1 MWSRLSVATVT
12 ACIASAA
19 VAQTDFQWK
28 QTTNIPKG
36 QNMPAG
42 IKADV
47 LGIEL
52 GMTFAEAKA
61 ALEKLAA
68 EGEPP
73 REPIEYRNL
82 IVTLSSGAGAP
93 VQGKYVG
100 QAILKRTLPSQRSN
114 KPDETVT
121 VDFSAPSSGQQV
133 IRVWRTLT
141 YNDPADQPK
150 MADIV
155 AALDKKFGTAAQVD
169 GLGPETDRHQYAFAN
184 GAALPFSQVPAGQ
197 RLNFCPVSGRCAVE
211 VRVDLRRGISPDRVS
226 MMEIIMSDNARET
239 ANKKSDESFFQ
250 NYFNELSKGSSAAP
264 PKL

>member
-1 MWSRLSVATVT
+1 MWSRLAVATVT

-19 VAQTDFQWK
+19 GAQTDFQWK
-28 QTTNIPKG
+28 QTTSILKG

-52 GMTFAEAKA
+52 GTNFTDAKA
-61 ALEKLAA
+61 TLEKLAA

-73 REPIEYRNL
+73 REPVQLRNMT
-82 IVTLSSGAGAP
+82 VTLSSGAGAP
-93 VQGKYVG
+93 VEGKYVG
-100 QAILKRTLPSQRSN
+100 QAILNRTLPSQRSQ
-114 KPDETVT
+114 KPDDTIT
-121 VDFSAPSSGQQV
+121 LDFSAPSSGQQV
-133 IRVWRTLT
+133 IRIARTLV

-155 AALDKKFGTAAQVD
+155 AALDKKFGTAAQVND
-169 GLGPETDRHQYAFAN
+169 LGPETDRHQYAFAN
-184 GAALPFSQVPAGQ
+184 GAAISFLQVPEGQ

-226 MMEIIMSDNARET
+226 KMEVVISDNARET
-239 ANKKSDESFFQ
+239 ANKKSDESFFE
-250 NYFNELSKGSSAAP
+250 NYFRELSKGSSAAP